1 MPHAIFDLD
10 QLASA
15 PVLDQLAEGVIVAD
29 TKGAIRYV
37 NNAARDMHGV
47 ADLHVEP
54 ENYSDRYH
62 LYTVDGEPH
71 PFESLPLARAVR
83 GEAVFDAPW
92 IIRRPDG
99 TEIWAVGSAK
109 PLRDDSGAQIGAVLT
124 IRDVTETM
132 QARNELRESE
142 ETVRAF
148 FETAGVYTA
157 VIDVEDDDFRLV
169 MGNQRMASAFGLEG
183 LCGQSGRAIVGDA
196 FADRIMEGLREAQ
209 ASDEPTIVEYPWK
222 ADGLDRWFVAT
233 ITPMRNSARR
243 VFLASLDITSRK
255 QIERDLETALQTKDA
270 LLHEVNHRVKNSLQ
284 IITSLLKLQER
295 MGDDVLAGHLRE
307 ARSRVETVARVHE
320 RLYDTSA
327 HDRVEIVGYLEDLL
341 TNVVDS
347 IGNEEAAVRYAFE
360 HEGERVELG
369 VEYSV
374 PLALI
379 VVEMAINSA
388 KYAFP
393 DGAKGTV
400 TLSTRVDADHL
411 TLTIGDDGVGFDPAN
426 RAVEGSGLGM
436 RIVQALSAQ
445 LHADGGYVSTGE
457 GTAFRLVMPLPKR
470 KLSAV

>member
-1 MPHAIFDLD
+1 MPHAVFDLD

-29 TKGAIRYV
+29 AKGAIRYV

-47 ADLHVEP
+47 ADLNVEP
-54 ENYSDRYH
+54 EDYSDRYH
-62 LYTVDGEPH
+62 LYTIDGEPH
-71 PFESLPLARAVR
+71 PFEDLALARAVR
-83 GEAVFDAPW
+83 GEEVFDAPW
-92 IIRRPDG
+92 VIRRPDG
-99 TEIWAVGSAK
+99 TEVWAVGSAK
-109 PLRDDSGAQIGAVLT
+109 PLRGDAGEQIGAVLT
-124 IRDVTETM
+124 IRDVTDTM
-132 QARNELRESE
+132 LARNELRESE

-157 VIDVEDDDFRLV
+157 VIDMEDDDFRLV
-169 MGNQRMASAFGLEG
+169 MGNQRMATAFGLEA
-183 LCGQSGRAIVGDA
+183 LNGQSGRAVVGDEYA
-196 FADRIMEGLREAQ
+196 EWIMEGFRNAQ
-209 ASDEPTIVEYPWK
+209 ATNEPTIVEYPWK
-222 ADGLDRWFVAT
+222 ADGLRRWFVAT
-233 ITPMRNSARR
+233 ITPMRNSSKR

-255 QIERDLETALQTKDA
+255 EMERDLETALQTKDA

-295 MGDDVLAGHLRE
+295 MGDEVLAGHLRE

-341 TNVVDS
+341 TNVVKS
-347 IGNEEAAVRYAFE
+347 IGAAESEVSYAFE

-393 DGAKGTV
+393 EGEAGTV
-400 TLSTRVDADHL
+400 TLSTRVEGDHL
-411 TLTIGDDGVGFDPAN
+411 TLTIRDDGVGFGGN
-426 RAVEGSGLGM
+426 TRAGEGTGLGM

-445 LHADGGYVSTGE
+445 LHADGGYVPTDD
-457 GTAFRLVMPLPKR
+457 GTAFRLVVPLPREKPV
-470 KLSAV
+470 AA

>member
-1 MPHAIFDLD
+1 MPHAVFDLD

-29 TKGAIRYV
+29 EKGAIRYV
-37 NNAARDMHGV
+37 NNAAREMHGV
-47 ADLHVEP
+47 ADLHVTP
-54 ENYSDRYH
+54 EDYADRYH
-62 LYTVDGEPH
+62 LFTVDGEPH
-71 PFESLPLARAVR
+71 PFDDLPLARAVR
-83 GEAVFDAPW
+83 GEEVFDAPW
-92 IIRRPDG
+92 IIHRPDG
-99 TEIWAVGSAK
+99 TRVWARGSAK
-109 PLRDDSGAQIGAVLT
+109 PLRDEEGAQIGAVLT

-132 QARNELRESE
+132 LARNELRESE

-157 VIDVEDDDFRLV
+157 VIDVEGDDFCLV
-169 MGNQRMASAFGLEG
+169 MGNQRMASAFGLDT

-196 FADRIMEGLREAQ
+196 KADWVIEAVRTAQ
-209 ASDEPTIVEYPWK
+209 ESKEPTIVEYPWDT
-222 ADGLDRWFVAT
+222 DGLDRWFVAT
-233 ITPMRNSARR
+233 ITPMRNSDKR

-255 QIERDLETALQTKDA
+255 QIERDLETALETKDA

-295 MGDDVLAGHLRE
+295 MGDEVLAGHLRE

-341 TNVVDS
+341 TNVVAS
-347 IGNEEAAVRYAFE
+347 IGADDEAVRYRFE
-360 HEGERVELG
+360 HEGDRVELG
-369 VEYSV
+369 VEHSV

-393 DGAKGTV
+393 DGAQGTV
-400 TLSTRVDADHL
+400 TLSTQVEGDHL
-411 TLTIGDDGVGFDPAN
+411 TLTIGDDGVGFDS
-426 RAVEGSGLGM
+426 AVRNEGSTGLGM

-445 LHADGGYVSTGE
+445 LHADGGYVPTEG

-470 KLSAV
+470 EAATA

>member
-1 MPHAIFDLD
+1 MPHTIFDLD

-15 PVLDQLAEGVIVAD
+15 PVLDQLAEGIIVAD
-29 TKGAIRYV
+29 VRGAIRYV

-54 ENYSDRYH
+54 EDYADRYH
-62 LYTVDGEPH
+62 LFTVEGDPH
-71 PFESLPLARAVR
+71 PFEDLALARAVR
-83 GEAVFDAPW
+83 GEEVFDVPW

-109 PLRDDSGAQIGAVLT
+109 PLLGEAGEQIGAVLT
-124 IRDVTETM
+124 IRDMTETM
-132 QARNELRESE
+132 HARNELRESE

-157 VIDVEDDDFRLV
+157 VIDVEEDDFKLV
-169 MGNQRMASAFGLEG
+169 MGNQRMATAFGLET
-183 LCGQSGRAIVGDA
+183 LCGQSGRAIVGDE
-196 FADRIMEGLREAQ
+196 FSEWIMQGFRRAQ
-209 ASDEPTIVEYPWK
+209 ASAEPTIVEYPWK
-222 ADGLDRWFVAT
+222 TDGVRRWFVAT
-233 ITPMRNSARR
+233 ITPMRNSAKR

-255 QIERDLETALQTKDA
+255 EMERDLETALQTKDA

-295 MGDDVLAGHLRE
+295 MGDDVLARHLRE

-341 TNVVDS
+341 TNVVQS
-347 IGNEEAAVRYAFE
+347 IGHAEGDVRYAFE
-360 HEGERVELG
+360 HAGERVELG

-379 VVEMAINSA
+379 VVEMAMNSA

-393 DGAKGTV
+393 AGEKGTV
-400 TLSTRVDADHL
+400 TLSTRVEADHL
-411 TLTIGDDGVGFDPAN
+411 TLTIEDDGVGIDSTR
-426 RAVEGSGLGM
+426 RAPDGTGLGM

-445 LHADGGYVSTGE
+445 LHADGGYVPTE
-457 GTAFRLVMPLPKR
+457 NGTAFRLVMPLPKGAEPA
-470 KLSAV
+470 S

>member
-1 MPHAIFDLD
+1 MPHAIFELD

-29 TKGAIRYV
+29 ETGAIRYV
-37 NNAARDMHGV
+37 NNAAREMHGV
-47 ADLHVEP
+47 ADLYVEP
-54 ENYSDRYH
+54 EDYSHRYH
-62 LYTVDGEPH
+62 LFTVDGDPH
-71 PFESLPLARAVR
+71 PFEQLPLVRAVR
-83 GEAVFDAPW
+83 GEEVFDAPW

-99 TEIWAVGSAK
+99 TEIWAVGSAR
-109 PLRDDSGAQIGAVLT
+109 PLRDEKGERIGAVLT
-124 IRDVTETM
+124 IRDMTDTM
-132 QARNELRESE
+132 LARHELRESE

-157 VIDVEDDDFRLV
+157 VIDVEEDDFRLV
-169 MGNQRMASAFGLEG
+169 MGNQRMATAFGVDT
-183 LCGQSGRAIVGDA
+183 LCGQSGRAVLGRQY
-196 FADRIMEGLREAQ
+196 ADWIMESLRKAQ
-209 ASDEPTIVEYPWK
+209 QTAEPTIVEYPWES
-222 ADGLDRWFVAT
+222 DGVHRWFVAT
-233 ITPMRNSARR
+233 ITPMRNSDTR

-255 QIERDLETALQTKDA
+255 EIERDLETALQTKDA

-295 MGDDVLAGHLRE
+295 MGDEVLAGHLRE

-341 TNVVDS
+341 VNVVQA
-347 IGNEEAAVRYAFE
+347 IGHAEGDVRYAFE

-393 DGAKGTV
+393 AGEAGTV
-400 TLSTRVDADHL
+400 TLSTRIEGEHL
-411 TLTIGDDGVGFDPAN
+411 VLTIADDGVGF
-426 RAVEGSGLGM
+426 EGASRTAEGTGLGM

-445 LHADGGYVSTGE
+445 LHADGGYVPCDS
-457 GTAFRLVMPLPKR
+457 GTAFRLVMPLPKG
-470 KLSAV
+470 SEATA